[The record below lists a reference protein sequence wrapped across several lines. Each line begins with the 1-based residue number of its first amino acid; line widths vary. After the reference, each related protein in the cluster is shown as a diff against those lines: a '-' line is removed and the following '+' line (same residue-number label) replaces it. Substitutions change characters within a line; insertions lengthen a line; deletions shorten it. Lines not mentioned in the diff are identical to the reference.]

1 MSEVIVAKRYA
12 DALFQ
17 LAEEKNLT
25 DQFMDELK
33 VLDAV
38 FSEND
43 ALITVLQ
50 SPNVANDKKIE
61 VIDTVFKDLHVFIRN
76 EMKLLIERNRTGV
89 MKALIHEFTE
99 LYNEKNDIAHALV
112 YSARKLTD
120 AEKTNVEQKF
130 KDILNKQSLSIEN
143 RVDETL
149 LGGLRIRVGNTIYD
163 GSVSGKL
170 KRIEQDLLTASK

>member
-25 DQFMDELK
+25 DQFMSELT
-33 VLDAV
+33 VLDTV
-38 FSEND
+38 FSENQ

-50 SPNVANDKKIE
+50 SPNVSTDKKTSL
-61 VIDTVFKDLHVFIRN
+61 IDSVFKDIHVFIRN
-76 EMKLLIERNRTGV
+76 EMKLLIERNRTSV
-89 MKALIHEFTE
+89 MKALINEFTE
-99 LYNEKNDIAHALV
+99 LYNEKNNIAHAVV
-112 YSARKLTD
+112 YSARALTD

-143 RVDETL
+143 KVDETL